1 MNCEQCNSGDNCSRC
16 ESIKFEEYKDWLIPF
31 QCNVCQCRYFLC
43 NICHSKQFDNKRKQK
58 SIMVKRK
65 VPRHIQ
71 NHMKELS
78 NKRKRFTN
86 VNEVRT

>member
-43 NICHSKQFDNKRKQK
+43 SICHSKQFDNKSKQK
-58 SIMVKRK
+58 SIMVKRNI
-65 VPRHIQ
+65 PRHIQ
-71 NHMKELS
+71 NHMEELT

-86 VNEVRT
+86 ANEVRM